1 MKEQELFDRVNNTV
15 LNILGVSMTF
25 ADFQKYANALPD
37 ERDLNSHTQKN
48 VTRVLTRVL
57 EQTTDNSSD
66 IAKNAKNYIESIG
79 NAFYEDDINEFPTDV
94 IKCLDLCLKMLRRF
108 GNKYINAI
116 TQGEELREM
125 ISPLEMHTF

>member
-1 MKEQELFDRVNNTV
+1 MLS
-15 LNILGVSMTF
+15 LSMASTI
-25 ADFQKYANALPD
+25 
-37 ERDLNSHTQKN
+37 
-48 VTRVLTRVL
+48 